1 MYPEGWPKC
10 DCGRPVLDGHLTC
23 GDAACGTQVNHPLAE
38 SPAPGTPAQAEAR
51 LRTKPTFRVNTGPAR
66 IFRGECVLCG
76 SQWHRTSQ
84 CPENDL

>member
-1 MYPEGWPKC
+1 MLPDDVARC
-10 DCGRPVLDGHLTC
+10 VCGKTRLDGHLTC
-23 GDAACGTQVNHPLAE
+23 GQVACGIQAE
-38 SPAPGTPAQAEAR
+38 AEAR